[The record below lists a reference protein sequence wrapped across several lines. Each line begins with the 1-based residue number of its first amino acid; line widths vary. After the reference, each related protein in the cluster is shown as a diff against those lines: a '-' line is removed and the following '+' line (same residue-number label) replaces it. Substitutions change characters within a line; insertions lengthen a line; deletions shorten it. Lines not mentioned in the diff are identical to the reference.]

1 MNFGIFGT
9 GMVGQTIA
17 GKLAD
22 LGNSVVIGTRD
33 VSATLANTSPN
44 AYGLPPFSAWYNRQ
58 VKKILMA
65 KFLLTFLIPSIFQK
79 GFHQR

>member
-1 MNFGIFGT
+1 MNIGIFGT

-44 AYGLPPFSAWYNRQ
+44 A
-58 VKKILMA
+58 
-65 KFLLTFLIPSIFQK
+65 
-79 GFHQR
+79 